1 MRNFWVGLLVGLL
14 IAIGW
19 NARSEDWLIVSGV
32 AKHLDGQQHC
42 NSTTSGLGWERSQNG
57 VDRYQI
63 GFYRN
68 SNCRYSAYAAKAW
81 LPLQYS
87 HWRFGT
93 VGGLATGYKYA
104 VTPAGGLAVTYELQH
119 VGSIS
124 STSRRSRTA
133 GTSCG
138 RVSNSNGSRL
148 R

>member
-1 MRNFWVGLLVGLL
+1 MRNFWRGSSVGLL

-93 VGGLATGYKYA
+93 VGGFATGYKYA
-104 VTPAGGLAVTYELQH
+104 VTPAGGLAATYELQH
-119 VGSIS
+119 VGLNFLYVPQIQ
-124 STSRRSRTA
+124 
-133 GTSCG
+133 
-138 RVSNSNGSRL
+138 NSGNVLWASL
-148 R
+148 KFKW